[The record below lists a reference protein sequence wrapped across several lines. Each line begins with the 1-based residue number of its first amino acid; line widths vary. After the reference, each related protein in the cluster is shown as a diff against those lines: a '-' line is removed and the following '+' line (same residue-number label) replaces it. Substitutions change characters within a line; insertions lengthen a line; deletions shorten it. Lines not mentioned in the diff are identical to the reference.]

1 MTIKNPLQKQRVV
14 LRQKDVIAYSHS
26 IINEHI
32 KLLIVAVFF
41 KPFNFST
48 VFYTVTGKQYRFS
61 GSRIA
66 VRRVVRLL
74 LPGQRILPVVDFV
87 REIC

>member
-1 MTIKNPLQKQRVV
+1 MTIKNPLQKQRVG

-26 IINEHI
+26 IINEYF
-32 KLLIVAVFF
+32 KTLILMIFF

-48 VFYTVTGKQYRFS
+48 DFYTVIGKQCRFS

-66 VRRVVRLL
+66 VRRVARLL

>member
-26 IINEHI
+26 IINMHFNV
-32 KLLIVAVFF
+32 LILMAFF

-48 VFYTVTGKQYRFS
+48 VFYTVTGKQCRFS

-66 VRRVVRLL
+66 ARRVVRLL
-74 LPGQRILPVVDFV
+74 LPGQRILPVVDFD